1 MKKKFK
7 IFLLEPNH
15 AVIEKPGFDEFMEPI
30 NLCYLASAARIEG
43 HEVIVKQQFDN
54 QINDVIAEI
63 INHDSEVLALTFV
76 TCLFNNAKRI
86 VEKIKSIKPD
96 IITIAG
102 GSHVNG
108 DPEECAKI
116 FDYVVLGE
124 GEAPFVKLLESL
136 PQIKYPDSP
145 GIGFLKNGKFILNNE
160 RIRCATQEYLPFR
173 DTLDMQKYTGIGNGP
188 PPIPEVRF
196 ATMLLSRG
204 CRFNCDFCINHLIW
218 KETGKR
224 STPVTKRDPSHVL
237 HEMQL
242 LEEKYGVGYVWFHD
256 PDFPLFDRHYMQK
269 FFKEKKK
276 AEHVKYAFMTSISN
290 IIIQKG
296 EDGITEAEAFLKNL
310 KLSGC
315 HMIGFGIETFS
326 EEILGAM
333 NKRIEINKTKKTLE
347 LVFNA
352 GIIPVGFF
360 IIGYPQETIESLNLT
375 YQIAKQLKI
384 LRYRFSIFYPFKGS
398 AINKSLVAEDWLIP
412 EEESY
417 DYADNEHQVIRCKV
431 EEGILEK
438 YFYKMNTDIYNEIE
452 YTLNLNEFYSLHEDM
467 QMTLDKWKLTIKEI
481 QNQQS

>member
-1 MKKKFK
+1 MRKKLK
-7 IFLLEPNH
+7 IFLLEPNY
-15 AVIEKPGFDEFMEPI
+15 AVSEKPGFDEFMEPI
-30 NLCYLASAARIEG
+30 NLCYLASAAKFDG
-43 HEVIVKQQFDN
+43 HEVVVKQQFDN
-54 QINDVIAEI
+54 HINDIITEI
-63 INHDSEVLALTFV
+63 INYDSDVLALTFV

-86 VEKIKSIKPD
+86 VEKVKLIKPD

-124 GEAPFVKLLESL
+124 GETPFVKLLESL
-136 PQIKYPDSP
+136 PHNKYPDIP
-145 GIGFLKNGKFILNNE
+145 GVGFLKNGEFIVNNK
-160 RIRCATQEYLPFR
+160 RIRCASMGYFPFR

-188 PPIPEVRF
+188 PPMPEVKF

-218 KETGKR
+218 KDSGKR
-224 STPVTKRDPSHVL
+224 STPVIKRNPTHVL
-237 HEMQL
+237 YEMQML
-242 LEEKYGVGYVWFHD
+242 NEKYNVGYIWFHD
-256 PDFPLFDRHYMQK
+256 PDFPLFDRQYMQQ
-269 FFKEKKK
+269 FFKEKQK
-276 AEHVKYAFMTSISN
+276 AEDVKYAFMTSINN
-290 IIIQKG
+290 IILR
-296 EDGITEAEAFLKNL
+296 EDAAGITEAEAFLKEL

-326 EEILGAM
+326 QEILGAM
-333 NKRIEINKTKKTLE
+333 NKRIDINKTKKTLE

-375 YQIAKQLKI
+375 YKIAKQLKI

-398 AINKSLVAEDWLIP
+398 AINKSLSTEDWLVP

-417 DYADNEHQVIRCKV
+417 DLADNEHQVVKCKM
-431 EEGILEK
+431 EEGLLEQ
-438 YFYKMNTDIYNEIE
+438 YFFKMNTDIYKEIE
-452 YTLNLNEFYSLHEDM
+452 YTSNLHEFYSKHKDM
-467 QMTLDKWKLTIKEI
+467 QMTLVKWKSNLKEI
-481 QNQQS
+481 QTQYS